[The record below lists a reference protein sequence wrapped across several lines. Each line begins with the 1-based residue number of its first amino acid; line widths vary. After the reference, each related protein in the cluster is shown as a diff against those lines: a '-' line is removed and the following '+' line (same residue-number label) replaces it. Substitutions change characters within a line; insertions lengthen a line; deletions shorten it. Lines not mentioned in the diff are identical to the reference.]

1 MDVYIP
7 KCGYFSIPALIN
19 SVTTLYGDICMHL
32 PVLCLT

>member
-1 MDVYIP
+1 MDVYKP
-7 KCGYFSIPALIN
+7 KYDCFFIPALTN